1 MTYQRFSWTAFTEH
15 DLLASGSGGGSISIG
30 SSFLMGSQPSVTLSV
45 RDDDD
50 RLSGDHGE
58 TATDGGQRAYVDGH
72 QIPHRDMYVEK
83 VLSVRGSDG
92 VTYQL
97 AEIEIEGYSAPGKGD
112 DFFSFVGA
120 VPPAGVTL
128 TVIDCVNVTGHGIK
142 YADLSATPPEDG
154 DTPPAPEV
162 CVLTFNELSRGE
174 VVSDQYAD
182 LGIHIEA
189 QRSGQSFGQSHNDA
203 MIFDTNSPT
212 GGDWDLSYQGRG
224 NALIIS
230 EDNDSHDPD
239 DNLHGGGIR
248 FRFDT
253 PTDIVSLVVLDAEQG
268 GAIYTRVKGGAWER
282 VTIPCDS
289 NNGAQTIQINA
300 DDVSEMYVYLCGT
313 GAIDDL
319 KFLKPVALGAL
330 TGRYFRDENNDGL
343 DNDGSNNGYSDI
355 RVELLDVA
363 GDPTGATTTTDAA
376 GNYSF
381 TGLVA
386 GTYGVRFVDEKSGQA
401 LIAANVGSDDRIDS
415 DAIAINQTTSQIS
428 GISVVSGQTTK
439 DNDAGV
445 TCKPCEAPGAKKIDF
460 NGFSAGDVL
469 TNVDDVVT
477 ISVQRFTNRHDDTG
491 VTGEAM
497 AFDTEAPTG
506 GDGDLGYNG
515 QGNVLIISEDGDSND
530 PDDNWA
536 GGIVTFDFA
545 APSDVFDL
553 KVIDTE
559 EGGSVS
565 LFDADG
571 GLIKTVDLPNLGNA
585 EVAQVLLD
593 ASGVSQMV
601 VTLNGSGAIDDICYV
616 PPVMTASLGGRYF
629 MDVNDNDVQDAEDMA
644 VAGATVV
651 LRKDGAVVARTTTD
665 EDGFYLFE
673 GLTPGDG
680 YRVRFIDTGE
690 GKSFVAGNIGDDDT
704 IDSDV
709 VRVGGAGN
717 GNTGRISLAPGED
730 KRNVDAG
737 IEELATVSLGGRV
750 FVDSNDDD
758 QDDNNGDEAG
768 VGDVTVILLDAAG
781 VEVATQVT
789 GADGSYL
796 FTDLAAGDYRVV
808 FPTDV
813 DGRVLVG
820 QDVGADVSDSDAA
833 QDSGATDL
841 IAVAIGDA
849 IRDVDAGVADPGT
862 ASLAGRIFMDGNGND
877 VDDAEMGVADQ
888 LVVLRDEAGAEVAR
902 TTTDDSGAYGFSG
915 LAAGDYVVVF
925 PTVTPDGQVL
935 VAQDVGADDTI
946 DSDADQ
952 GTGATAPISLAIG
965 DAVTDVDAGVVDP
978 AGSVITGTVFCDEND
993 NAIQD
998 AGDVSVPGVLVNLLD
1013 ADGAV
1018 IASQV
1023 TDDAGNY
1030 RFTGLSAGSYAVQFP
1045 PVVDGKL
1052 LVEQDAGA
1060 DDSVDSDADPVTG
1073 VTMPITVGI
1082 NEVSEDNDAGVA
1094 DPATASLGGRVFVDS
1109 NDDDQDDN
1117 NGDEAGVG
1125 DVTVI
1130 LLDAAGVEVA
1140 TQVTGADGSYLFTD
1154 LAAGD
1159 YRVVFPTDVDGRV
1172 LVGQDVGADVSDSD
1186 AAQDS
1191 GATDLIAVAIGDAIR
1206 DVDAG
1211 VADPGTAS
1219 LAGRIFMDGN
1229 GNDVDDAE
1237 MGVADQLVV
1246 LRDEAGAEVARTT
1259 TDDSGAYGFSGLA
1272 AGDYV
1277 VVFPTVTPDGQVLV
1291 AQDVGADDTIDSDA
1305 DQGTGATAPISLAI
1319 GDAVTDV
1326 DAGVVD
1332 PGTASL
1338 AGRFF
1343 VDENR
1348 DDLEDAADTAV
1359 SQATVQLL
1367 LAGVVIATT
1376 TTNAAGAY
1384 LFTDLDAGEY
1394 EVRFIN
1400 PTALSFVTPNVGDDE
1415 RIDSDATDNGDG
1427 TATTG
1432 AITLS
1437 VGDAI
1442 TDVDVGVADSG
1453 TASIGDTVFVDVNRN
1468 GVFDEG
1474 DTTVSNAAVRL
1485 FDDTGAQ
1492 IAETVTD
1499 DDGNYLFDGLLAGNY
1514 SVGFDAVDGF
1524 DFTATDAGDDDAID
1538 SDADTGTGQTGLI
1551 ALGIGENN
1559 DTVDAGLTIELPPEA
1574 GDDTGGVCALE
1585 TTTIDV
1591 LANDSDP
1598 EGDTVTI
1605 ATVNGVALQVGEQT
1619 TLASGA
1625 VVTLNA
1631 DATLDYDSSDAV
1643 YDGVPASELPIGT
1656 TVVDSFAYTVTDGD
1670 GGVGEATVSVD
1681 VKGALNTIE
1690 TIMAS
1695 LPDAAVV
1702 VQRGFAPGLAYAST
1716 VDGTGD
1722 ERFDGVFIEDAYCI
1736 ERTEKFISGIDVTMD
1751 VRAGVASEVDDGIFT
1766 NNVVENI
1773 DAINWMLNQDFTSQS
1788 NGDTTGN
1795 GAGQNYTE
1803 AEIQHAIWGLSDGDS
1818 EFKFPEVAN
1827 NTYNGT
1833 QANVDELL
1841 VLAIAEGDGFVA
1853 SEGDLMTLILD
1864 PTEVQAGFS
1873 EADDYDQ
1880 AFIITVAYD
1889 DLLQDCVC

>member
-15 DLLASGSGGGSISIG
+15 DLLDSGSGGGSISVG

-83 VLSVRGSDG
+83 VFSVRGSDG

-203 MIFDTNSPT
+203 MIFDTSSPT

-239 DNLHGGGIR
+239 DNLHGGGIK

-355 RVELLDVA
+355 CVELLDAA
-363 GDPTGATTTTDAA
+363 GDPTGAMTTTDAA

-386 GTYGVRFVDEKSGQA
+386 GTYGVRFVDEKSGRA
-401 LIAANVGSDDRIDS
+401 LIAANVGNDDRIDS

-445 TCKPCEAPGAKKIDF
+445 ACKPCEAPGAKKIDF
-460 NGFSAGDVL
+460 NGLSAGDVP

-506 GDGDLGYNG
+506 GDADLGYNG

-536 GGIVTFDFA
+536 GGIITFDFA

-585 EVAQVLLD
+585 EVAQVLID

-644 VAGATVV
+644 AAGATVV

-737 IEELATVSLGGRV
+737 IEEL
-750 FVDSNDDD
+750 
-758 QDDNNGDEAG
+758 
-768 VGDVTVILLDAAG
+768 
-781 VEVATQVT
+781 
-789 GADGSYL
+789 
-796 FTDLAAGDYRVV
+796 
-808 FPTDV
+808 
-813 DGRVLVG
+813 
-820 QDVGADVSDSDAA
+820 
-833 QDSGATDL
+833 
-841 IAVAIGDA
+841 
-849 IRDVDAGVADPGT
+849 
-862 ASLAGRIFMDGNGND
+862 
-877 VDDAEMGVADQ
+877 
-888 LVVLRDEAGAEVAR
+888 
-902 TTTDDSGAYGFSG
+902 
-915 LAAGDYVVVF
+915 
-925 PTVTPDGQVL
+925 
-935 VAQDVGADDTI
+935 
-946 DSDADQ
+946 
-952 GTGATAPISLAIG
+952 
-965 DAVTDVDAGVVDP
+965 
-978 AGSVITGTVFCDEND
+978 
-993 NAIQD
+993 
-998 AGDVSVPGVLVNLLD
+998 
-1013 ADGAV
+1013 
-1018 IASQV
+1018 
-1023 TDDAGNY
+1023 
-1030 RFTGLSAGSYAVQFP
+1030 
-1045 PVVDGKL
+1045 
-1052 LVEQDAGA
+1052 
-1060 DDSVDSDADPVTG
+1060 
-1073 VTMPITVGI
+1073 
-1082 NEVSEDNDAGVA
+1082 
-1094 DPATASLGGRVFVDS
+1094 ATASLGGRVFVDS

-1246 LRDEAGAEVARTT
+1246 LRDETGAEVARTT

-1348 DDLEDAADTAV
+1348 DDLEDADDTAV

-1538 SDADTGTGQTGLI
+1538 SDADAGTGQTGLI

-1702 VQRGFAPGLAYAST
+1702 VQRGFAPGLGYAST

-1722 ERFDGVFIEDAYCI
+1722 ERFDGIFIEDAYCI